1 MFTKIC
7 REEKTSFRG
16 VDVSQGEVAIYV
28 MWYEKKNVMS
38 DKLEYWVSRT
48 EREPIVQNNRYMIPI
63 DVNLNQMLGEVNCV
77 PKLRT
82 STRGNANKAEMNSQK
97 RIRDWHDKE
106 IGIIWNMA
114 SDLRRLALS
123 SCEM

>member
-1 MFTKIC
+1 
-7 REEKTSFRG
+7 
-16 VDVSQGEVAIYV
+16 
-28 MWYEKKNVMS
+28 MS

-63 DVNLNQMLGEVNCV
+63 DVNLNQMLGEVNRV

-82 STRGNANKAEMNSQK
+82 STRGNTNKAEMNNQK

-106 IGIIWNMA
+106 IDIIWNMA
-114 SDLRRLALS
+114 PDLRRMALS
-123 SCEM
+123 LCEM